1 MSAARLHNLR
11 GLKPLVDIGDSYGT
25 TEVVPFPNLHLFPR
39 KFPPK
44 RSPFDFAQG
53 RLWTDTLLCVF
64 RNPSNMS
71 AREFPMNPKAPRY
84 FLVVVFALI
93 CVASASAKSKSLQ
106 IFFIDVEGGQSTL
119 IVSPSGQSL
128 LIDTG
133 WPGFENRDA
142 NRIAAAA
149 KAAGVKKL
157 DYVLITHFHRD
168 HVGGVVQLAEKL
180 PIDTLVDHGPNQE
193 DSDVTREDYAAYE
206 KLLPKH
212 HHLVLKPGD
221 GLPIKGLTVKA
232 LAAAGERIQSP
243 LPGAGTANEFCA
255 SEPEPPADATEN
267 PRSLG
272 VLVTYGKFRF
282 LDLGDLTKDKELGL
296 VCPNNLIGTV
306 DLFLVSHHGTASSNS
321 KALVHA
327 IHPRVAVINNGAHKG
342 GSAQVW
348 ETVHDSPGIEDVWQL
363 HYAPDAGAD
372 HNVAE
377 KFIANPEEKADNGNF
392 IQVWA
397 KPDGSFVVEN
407 SRSREKRNYNK

>member
-1 MSAARLHNLR
+1 VPIFTLVYAISA
-11 GLKPLVDIGDSYGT
+11 
-25 TEVVPFPNLHLFPR
+25 
-39 KFPPK
+39 
-44 RSPFDFAQG
+44 FAK
-53 RLWTDTLLCVF
+53 
-64 RNPSNMS
+64 
-71 AREFPMNPKAPRY
+71 PKA
-84 FLVVVFALI
+84 
-93 CVASASAKSKSLQ
+93 LQ
-106 IFFIDVEGGQSTL
+106 IYFIDVEGGQSTL

-142 NRIAAAA
+142 NRIAVAA

-168 HVGGVVQLAEKL
+168 HVGGVVQLTDKM
-180 PIDTLVDHGPNQE
+180 PIDTFVDHGPNQE

-232 LAAAGERIQSP
+232 LVAAGEHIQFP
-243 LPGAGTANEFCA
+243 LPGAGTANEFCG
-255 SEPEPPADATEN
+255 SEPEPPADVTEN
-267 PRSLG
+267 PQSLG
-272 VLVTYGKFRF
+272 VLITYGKFRF

-296 VCPNNLIGTV
+296 MCPNNLIGTV
-306 DLFLVSHHGTASSNS
+306 DLFLVSHHGTASSDS

-348 ETVHDSPGIEDVWQL
+348 QTVHDSPGIEDVWQL
-363 HYAPDAGAD
+363 HYAVETGAD

-377 KFIANPEEKADNGNF
+377 KYIANPDEKMMAEITF
-392 IQVWA
+392 RLWPKWMAPSLWRTQETVRR
-397 KPDGSFVVEN
+397 KVTESSLTPVSQKRPDKGPTFVFF
-407 SRSREKRNYNK
+407 

>member
-1 MSAARLHNLR
+1 M
-11 GLKPLVDIGDSYGT
+11 KPLT
-25 TEVVPFPNLHLFPR
+25 LRHL
-39 KFPPK
+39 
-44 RSPFDFAQG
+44 
-53 RLWTDTLLCVF
+53 C
-64 RNPSNMS
+64 
-71 AREFPMNPKAPRY
+71 
-84 FLVVVFALI
+84 VVVFFALS
-93 CVASASAKSKSLQ
+93 CAVSAFAKPKALQ
-106 IFFIDVEGGQSTL
+106 IYFIDVEGGQSTL

-149 KAAGVKKL
+149 KRAGVKKL

-168 HVGGVVQLAEKL
+168 HVGGVVQLADKM

-193 DSDVTREDYAAYE
+193 DSDEARQDYAAYE
-206 KLLPKH
+206 KLFPKH

-243 LPGAGTANEFCA
+243 LPGAGTANTFCG
-255 SEPEPPADATEN
+255 SEPDPQAYAGEN

-306 DLFLVSHHGTASSNS
+306 DLFLVSHHGIAASNS
-321 KALVHA
+321 KALVHS
-327 IHPRVAVINNGAHKG
+327 IHPRVAVINNGADKG
-342 GSAQVW
+342 GSAQAW
-348 ETVHDSPGIEDVWQL
+348 QTVHDSPGIEDVWQL
-363 HYAPDAGAD
+363 HYAVEGGPD

-377 KFIANPEEKADNGNF
+377 KYIANPDEKNDGGNY
-392 IQVWA
+392 IEAVA
-397 KPDGSFVVEN
+397 ESNGSFTVEN
-407 SRSREKRNYNK
+407 SRNHEKKNYGK

>member
-1 MSAARLHNLR
+1 MRLNNLRHSVAVILLTLVSAMSALA
-11 GLKPLVDIGDSYGT
+11 KPK
-25 TEVVPFPNLHLFPR
+25 PF
-39 KFPPK
+39 
-44 RSPFDFAQG
+44 QI
-53 RLWTDTLLCVF
+53 
-64 RNPSNMS
+64 
-71 AREFPMNPKAPRY
+71 Y
-84 FLVVVFALI
+84 FV
-93 CVASASAKSKSLQ
+93 
-106 IFFIDVEGGQSTL
+106 DVEGGQSTL
-119 IVSPSGQSL
+119 VVSPSGQSL

-133 WPGFENRDA
+133 WPGFDGRDA
-142 NRIAAAA
+142 NRIVAAA

-168 HVGGVVQLAEKL
+168 HVGGVVQLADKM
-180 PIDTLVDHGPNQE
+180 PIDTFVDHGPNQE

-206 KLLPKH
+206 KVLPKH

-232 LAAAGERIQSP
+232 LAAAGEHIESP
-243 LPGAGTANEFCA
+243 LPGAGTANPFCG

-272 VLVTYGKFRF
+272 VLITYGRFRF

-296 VCPNNLIGTV
+296 VCPNNLIGAV

-348 ETVHDSPGIEDVWQL
+348 QTVHDSPQIEDVWQL
-363 HYAPDAGAD
+363 HYAMDAGAD

-377 KFIANPEEKADNGNF
+377 KFIANPDEKTDSGNY
-392 IQVWA
+392 IQAWA
-397 KPDGSFVVEN
+397 QPDGSFTVEN
-407 SRSREKRNYNK
+407 SRNHEKKSYGK

>member
-1 MSAARLHNLR
+1 M
-11 GLKPLVDIGDSYGT
+11 
-25 TEVVPFPNLHLFPR
+25 
-39 KFPPK
+39 
-44 RSPFDFAQG
+44 RSIWSFVIPTSLAF
-53 RLWTDTLLCVF
+53 
-64 RNPSNMS
+64 
-71 AREFPMNPKAPRY
+71 
-84 FLVVVFALI
+84 FLTI
-93 CVASASAKSKSLQ
+93 SASAKPKPLQ
-106 IFFIDVEGGQSTL
+106 IYFIDVEGGQSTL

-168 HVGGVVQLAEKL
+168 HVGGVVQLADRM

-206 KLLPKH
+206 KLLPKY

-221 GLPIKGLTVKA
+221 GLPITGLTVKA
-232 LAAAGERIQSP
+232 LTAAGERIQSP
-243 LPGAGTANEFCA
+243 LPGAGTANSFCA
-255 SEPEPPADATEN
+255 SEAEPPADATEN

-272 VLVTYGKFRF
+272 VLVTYEKFRF

-321 KALVHA
+321 KALV
-327 IHPRVAVINNGAHKG
+327 
-342 GSAQVW
+342 
-348 ETVHDSPGIEDVWQL
+348 
-363 HYAPDAGAD
+363 
-372 HNVAE
+372 
-377 KFIANPEEKADNGNF
+377 
-392 IQVWA
+392 
-397 KPDGSFVVEN
+397 
-407 SRSREKRNYNK
+407 

>member
-1 MSAARLHNLR
+1 M
-11 GLKPLVDIGDSYGT
+11 
-25 TEVVPFPNLHLFPR
+25 
-39 KFPPK
+39 
-44 RSPFDFAQG
+44 RSIWSFVIPTSLAF
-53 RLWTDTLLCVF
+53 
-64 RNPSNMS
+64 
-71 AREFPMNPKAPRY
+71 
-84 FLVVVFALI
+84 FLTI
-93 CVASASAKSKSLQ
+93 SASAKPKPLQ
-106 IFFIDVEGGQSTL
+106 IYFIDVEGGQSTL
-119 IVSPSGQSL
+119 IVSSSGQSL

-168 HVGGVVQLAEKL
+168 HVGGVVQLADRM

-206 KLLPKH
+206 KLLPKY

-221 GLPIKGLTVKA
+221 GLPITGLTVKA
-232 LAAAGERIQSP
+232 LTAAGERIQSP
-243 LPGAGTANEFCA
+243 LPGAGTANSFCA
-255 SEPEPPADATEN
+255 SEAEPPADATEN

-272 VLVTYGKFRF
+272 VLVTYGRFRF

-321 KALVHA
+321 KALVYA
-327 IHPRVAVINNGAHKG
+327 INPRAAVINNGAHKG

-348 ETVHDSPGIEDVWQL
+348 QTVHDSPGIEDVWQL
-363 HYAPDAGAD
+363 HYAVDAGAD
-372 HNVAE
+372 HNAAE
-377 KFIANPEEKADNGNF
+377 KYIANPDEKNDGGNF
-392 IQVWA
+392 IQAWA
-397 KPDGSFVVEN
+397 KSDGSFVLEN
-407 SRSREKRNYNK
+407 SRNHEKRSYGK